1 MLLQERLM
9 ISSDEFKADVC
20 GSCGLL
26 GSTGWCQMCRTGES
40 MAVVRMPYAAKLL
53 FQELI
58 SMNIVP
64 RLRTQ

>member
-9 ISSDEFKADVC
+9 ISSDAFNADVC

-26 GSTGWCQMCRTGES
+26 GSTGWCQFCRSGEH

-53 FQELI
+53 FQELQA
-58 SMNIVP
+58 MNIVA
-64 RLRTQ
+64 RLRVE